1 MDSRACQ
8 ECPSGRQQ
16 RWDLNRGFWH
26 DGDHTVTWPLRHTTE
41 LSWGQCQ
48 LLVKDLR
55 CGHHG
60 DLTVPSKS
68 SGSSA
73 WGSRMTARNK
83 FRETMPKHPNGL
95 GCIYALHW
103 KSPQTHTQWDQGNMR
118 PHTAWDVH
126 NRGSKDFS
134 SRNLSGTT
142 SRLRLTGPPWACL
155 LGTGCW
161 KGLGSSL

>member
-8 ECPSGRQQ
+8 ECPSGRRQ
-16 RWDLNRGFWH
+16 RWDLNRGFWLE
-26 DGDHTVTWPLRHTTE
+26 GDHTVRWPLRHTTE

-60 DLTVPSKS
+60 DLRVPSES

-73 WGSRMTARNK
+73 WASRMTARNK
-83 FRETMPKHPNGL
+83 CRETTPKHPNGL

-103 KSPQTHTQWDQGNMR
+103 KSPKNTHRGTKGTRGLTQLEMFTTGGLRTSVQGIYQA
-118 PHTAWDVH
+118 PQA
-126 NRGSKDFS
+126 GS
-134 SRNLSGTT
+134 T
-142 SRLRLTGPPWACL
+142 SRDHHGHVCL
-155 LGTGCW
+155 EQGVG
-161 KGLGSSL
+161 KD